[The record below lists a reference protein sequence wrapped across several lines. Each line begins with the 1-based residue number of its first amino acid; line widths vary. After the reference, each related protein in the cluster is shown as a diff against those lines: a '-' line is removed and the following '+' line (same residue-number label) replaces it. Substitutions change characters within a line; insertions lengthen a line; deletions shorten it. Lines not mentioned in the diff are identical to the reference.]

1 MLLSSKAWL
10 VILVFQFGTPAS
22 YIVEFP
28 AYEQCAEAI
37 DSTVDDIY
45 GDRGVA
51 LVEATCFYKD

>member
-10 VILVFQFGTPAS
+10 VLLVFQFGEPNS

-28 AYEQCAEAI
+28 AYEQCSEAL
-37 DSTVDDIY
+37 DSVVDTLY

-51 LVEATCFYKD
+51 YVEAACMYKD